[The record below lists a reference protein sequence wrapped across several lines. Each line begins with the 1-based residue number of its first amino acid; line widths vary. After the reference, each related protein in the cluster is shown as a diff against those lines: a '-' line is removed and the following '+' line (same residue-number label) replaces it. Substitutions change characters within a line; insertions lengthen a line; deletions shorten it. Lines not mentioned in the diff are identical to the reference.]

1 MASLSLA
8 HIYYEPLDAMSWYA
22 TATVSGTVAAPL
34 ILWCKSCTPLRPYPS
49 INDIHHIQAKH
60 LSWQKLPEQTPLS
73 ILAVAHSKRQQQ
85 RDGVRLLLRHL
96 LNQLNLIDDLDDAQF
111 PYRLVTCGYYI
122 CFSHSDDHTQ
132 RFTNKCADKSLHHYE
147 LQSKVAVAISRYRPI
162 GIDIEAQLVAW
173 RVVQRYYHSNEL
185 ALLNQ
190 LAIAQRNIT
199 ARYLWQLKESLIK
212 VHNYTLAQGLGIDYS
227 VILPLLITKIE
238 NSTDNNSDQKISIV
252 TTHLYKSTSYQ
263 IAILPKLQTLVVF

>member
-8 HIYYEPLDAMSWYA
+8 HIHYESLDAMSWYA
-22 TATVSGTVAAPL
+22 TATVSGSVTAPL
-34 ILWCKSCTPLRPYPS
+34 VLWFKCYTPLKPYL
-49 INDIHHIQAKH
+49 NTHDIQAKH
-60 LSWQKLPEQTPLS
+60 LSWQRLPEQTPLS

-85 RDGVRLLLRHL
+85 RDGVRLLLQHL
-96 LNQLNLIDDLDDAQF
+96 LNQLNLVDDLDDAQF

-132 RFTNKCADKSLHHYE
+132 RFTNKCANKSLHYHK

-173 RVVQRYYHSNEL
+173 RVVQRYYHPNEL
-185 ALLNQ
+185 TLLNQ
-190 LAIAQRNIT
+190 LALAQRDIT

-227 VILPLLITKIE
+227 VILPLLIAKIE
-238 NSTDNNSDQKISIV
+238 NNTDQKISII
-252 TTHLYKSTSYQ
+252 TKHLYRSTSYQ